1 MPSATVLPT
10 PAANAPGSP
19 APWGWSQGVRYGLL
33 GLPLAFCALPLYVVM
48 PHWYATT
55 WGVPLASLGVLLL
68 VLRLFDAVLDPWI
81 GRACDAWA
89 RAGTLTLWRAL
100 ALAAGVLALAFA
112 ALFYPQVAR
121 EHALAWAGVS
131 LAFTYLAY
139 SVVTVAHQSWGAA
152 LGGDARMRS
161 TIVAWREGWGLLGVV
176 LASTVPIWL
185 GVPALGALMAVA
197 LLLAVVALRFAPR
210 PDAARVS
217 EGASETTPTFSFA
230 ATPAPTS
237 APASAP
243 SIATHAK
250 PQASDL
256 FAPWRNPA
264 FVRLVA
270 VFAANGIASAVPATL
285 VLFFIA
291 DRLQAPTSHQG
302 AYLGLYFLCAAVSMP
317 LWLRAVAR
325 WGLARAWG
333 LGMGLSI
340 AAFVGAAA
348 VGAGDAALYA
358 VVCAASGLALGSDLA
373 IPAALLAQVAQPGA
387 NAERADHNT
396 DPAAPAGEAAH
407 GLYFG
412 WWNLVAKL
420 NLALAAGLTLPLLA
434 ALGYTPG
441 ARDADSLFMLS
452 AVYCLLPC
460 ALKAGAALALHRF
473 FIRNPDGNHH
483 AP

>member
-1 MPSATVLPT
+1 MNTMSSATVLPT
-10 PAANAPGSP
+10 PVPSAPATP

-68 VLRLFDAVLDPWI
+68 VLRLLDAVLDPWI

-89 RAGTLTLWRAL
+89 RAGTRTLWRAL
-100 ALAAGVLALAFA
+100 ALAACVLALAFA

-121 EHALAWAGVS
+121 EHALVWAGVS

-176 LASTVPIWL
+176 LASTVPAWL
-185 GVPALGALMAVA
+185 GVPALGWLIAVA
-197 LLLAVVALRFAPR
+197 LLLAVALLRIAPR
-210 PDAARVS
+210 PALAAVS
-217 EGASETTPTFSFA
+217 PKAQPQGA
-230 ATPAPTS
+230 
-237 APASAP
+237 
-243 SIATHAK
+243 
-250 PQASDL
+250 DL

-264 FVRLVA
+264 FVRLVG

-291 DRLQAPTSHQG
+291 DRLQAPASHQG
-302 AYLGLYFLCAAVSMP
+302 VYLGLYFLCAAVSMP
-317 LWLRAVAR
+317 LWLRAVACF
-325 WGLARAWG
+325 GLARAWR

-348 VGAGDAALYA
+348 VRAGDAALYA
-358 VVCAASGLALGSDLA
+358 AVCAASGLALGSDLA
-373 IPAALLAQVAQPGA
+373 VPAALLAQVAQPSH
-387 NAERADHNT
+387 RT
-396 DPAAPAGEAAH
+396 DRIDRDAPAGEAAH

-473 FIRNPDGNHH
+473 FIRTPQGSHH

>member
-1 MPSATVLPT
+1 MAPRVLFSRQD
-10 PAANAPGSP
+10 GL
-19 APWGWSQGVRYGLL
+19 RYGLL

-68 VLRLFDAVLDPWI
+68 ALRLFDAVLDPWI

-131 LAFTYLAY
+131 LAFTYVAY

-152 LGGDARMRS
+152 LGGDARTRS
-161 TIVAWREGWGLLGVV
+161 TIVAWREGWGLAGVV
-176 LASTVPIWL
+176 LASTVPAWL
-185 GVPALGALMAVA
+185 GVPSLGALMAVA
-197 LLLAVVALRFAPR
+197 LLLAVVALRFAPQ
-210 PDAARVS
+210 
-217 EGASETTPTFSFA
+217 
-230 ATPAPTS
+230 PA

-243 SIATHAK
+243 SLLALAQ
-250 PQASDL
+250 PRASDL

-291 DRLQAPTSHQG
+291 DRLQAPASHQG

-317 LWLRAVAR
+317 LWLRAVVR
-325 WGLARAWG
+325 FGLARAWW

-358 VVCAASGLALGSDLA
+358 WVCAASGLALGSDLA
-373 IPAALLAQVAQPGA
+373 IPAALLAQVAQPGH
-387 NAERADHNT
+387 RTDGTDH
-396 DPAAPAGEAAH
+396 DAATGEAAH

-441 ARDADSLFMLS
+441 ARDAESLFMLS

-460 ALKAGAALALHRF
+460 TLKAGAALALHHF

>member
-1 MPSATVLPT
+1 MNTMPSATVLPT
-10 PAANAPGSP
+10 PAANAPAIP
-19 APWGWSQGVRYGLL
+19 APWGWSQGVRYGML

-100 ALAAGVLALAFA
+100 ALSASVLALAFA

-176 LASTVPIWL
+176 LASTVPALL

-197 LLLAVVALRFAPR
+197 LLLGVVALRFAPQ
-210 PDAARVS
+210 PAAL
-217 EGASETTPTFSFA
+217 ASVPSTVAPVQSQET
-230 ATPAPTS
+230 
-237 APASAP
+237 
-243 SIATHAK
+243 
-250 PQASDL
+250 DL
-256 FAPWRNPA
+256 FAPWCNPA

-358 VVCAASGLALGSDLA
+358 LVCAASGLALGSDLA
-373 IPAALLAQVAQPGA
+373 IPAALLAQVAQPTA
-387 NAERADHNT
+387 SAERADHNT
-396 DPAAPAGEAAH
+396 DPDASAGEAAH

-441 ARDADSLFMLS
+441 ARDTESLFMLS

-460 ALKAGAALALHRF
+460 TLKAGAALALHRF